1 MNVMESFKMAV
12 GNIRTSKMRSFLTM
26 LGIIIGVAAV
36 IVIVG
41 LGNGMEIYMTEQFES
56 MGTNTLTVSIYGRGT
71 GRTVTDED
79 MYDIVERNSDALELL
94 SPTVTM
100 QSPAKI
106 GTDTINSHGPGAA
119 ICGYAQAQPCL
130 RGGYLSQSRVFRR
143 QRSGPDRQN
152 RRHPFYGGG
161 RPE

>member
-41 LGNGMEIYMTEQFES
+41 MGNGMEIYMTEQFES

-106 GTDTINSHGPGAA
+106 GTDTINGTSITGVSEDYFTIKDYDVAMG
-119 ICGYAQAQPCL
+119 
-130 RGGYLSQSRVFRR
+130 RGLQ
-143 QRSGPDRQN
+143 
-152 RRHPFYGGG
+152 
-161 RPE
+161 

>member
-1 MNVMESFKMAV
+1 MAV

-26 LGIIIGVAAV
+26 LGHHHRVAAV

-41 LGNGMEIYMTEQFES
+41 MGNGMEIYMTEQFES

-106 GTDTINSHGPGAA
+106 GTDTITSTSITG
-119 ICGYAQAQPCL
+119 
-130 RGGYLSQSRVFRR
+130 V
-143 QRSGPDRQN
+143 
-152 RRHPFYGGG
+152 
-161 RPE
+161 E